1 MPTVSIFKMFF
12 SSHTAP
18 SRNISTDKLF
28 ITFLSVFCFPGRFSE
43 VKLAHDQHMMTL
55 YDVKMQQLI
64 PWFGNRALKRLTK

>member
-1 MPTVSIFKMFF
+1 MFF

-18 SRNISTDKLF
+18 SRNISADKLF

-55 YDVKMQQLI
+55 YDVKNATANTLVWQPCIKEADQI
-64 PWFGNRALKRLTK
+64 NKSAHQ